1 MFVFA
6 WVSLVCVFQLL
17 FLLMIIRIKFLEWVC
32 NISFATFA
40 VINLFCLYLFFIVAV
55 AALPT
60 SIQVVLF
67 VFSLFVAYSFFAS
80 LSVGG
85 WWAKGVISIV
95 GVLFLAN
102 IAWFVGQI
110 YFVNEP
116 SPFTAEGKTSSP
128 NIKIVDFKQKPNVY
142 FISFDA
148 MIPVSLAKK
157 YLNIDNLSYQNFTKE
172 KGFYRFRN
180 AFSDGTYTRYGLN
193 KLLAMDHDYFTVLEK
208 QNKYSSLFVGLSPS
222 PAFEIFKANGY
233 TTNTYFRDLHMGY
246 KKGPHVDNY
255 KATYNSYF
263 GFCENHPTINALYF
277 GFFGAC
283 RLSWNSVGV
292 PNLFTEANV
301 SIRNSSAAFDYVNFV
316 LRDFTRQLSVGKPFV
331 AFMHIISPDHTP
343 NTYKP
348 SQFKEYRQKFLV
360 TIRDETRPLME
371 NIFNFIQ
378 ANDPNAF
385 IYFYSDHGQGLSRLI
400 YGNEFQELNKKNK
413 EFYIQ
418 DRYGILA
425 AFYPPD
431 VCAEYLD
438 APMMKPFVTNTM
450 VLRQVIRCLADG
462 EDPVIAPVEYRLHP
476 YYGEKEAGDLS
487 GHQGDE
493 PGYYED
499 YLYE

>member
-1 MFVFA
+1 MMKKNKNHRRTGRTARQQVAHIGKCAVLFLLSGFWFLSTINGSYKEFPPDDKLFVFA

-95 GVLFLAN
+95 GVLFWPISHGLLDKS
-102 IAWFVGQI
+102 ISSMSHRLLLPK
-110 YFVNEP
+110 VN
-116 SPFTAEGKTSSP
+116 TSSP

-208 QNKYSSLFVGLSPS
+208 QNKYSSLFVGLSRPRRLKFSSQWLYNKYLLSRFTYGITKRARMLITTKLLIILILVFVKITPPS
-222 PAFEIFKANGY
+222 
-233 TTNTYFRDLHMGY
+233 M
-246 KKGPHVDNY
+246 
-255 KATYNSYF
+255 
-263 GFCENHPTINALYF
+263 LYI
-277 GFFGAC
+277 
-283 RLSWNSVGV
+283 LV
-292 PNLFTEANV
+292 
-301 SIRNSSAAFDYVNFV
+301 
-316 LRDFTRQLSVGKPFV
+316 
-331 AFMHIISPDHTP
+331 
-343 NTYKP
+343 
-348 SQFKEYRQKFLV
+348 FLV
-360 TIRDETRPLME
+360 LVGFR
-371 NIFNFIQ
+371 
-378 ANDPNAF
+378 
-385 IYFYSDHGQGLSRLI
+385 
-400 YGNEFQELNKKNK
+400 
-413 EFYIQ
+413 
-418 DRYGILA
+418 GIA
-425 AFYPPD
+425 
-431 VCAEYLD
+431 
-438 APMMKPFVTNTM
+438 
-450 VLRQVIRCLADG
+450 
-462 EDPVIAPVEYRLHP
+462 
-476 YYGEKEAGDLS
+476 
-487 GHQGDE
+487 
-493 PGYYED
+493 
-499 YLYE
+499 

>member
-1 MFVFA
+1 M
-6 WVSLVCVFQLL
+6 
-17 FLLMIIRIKFLEWVC
+17 C

-180 AFSDGTYTRYGLN
+180 AFSDGLTPD
-193 KLLAMDHDYFTVLEK
+193 MD
-208 QNKYSSLFVGLSPS
+208 
-222 PAFEIFKANGY
+222 
-233 TTNTYFRDLHMGY
+233 
-246 KKGPHVDNY
+246 
-255 KATYNSYF
+255 
-263 GFCENHPTINALYF
+263 
-277 GFFGAC
+277 
-283 RLSWNSVGV
+283 
-292 PNLFTEANV
+292 
-301 SIRNSSAAFDYVNFV
+301 
-316 LRDFTRQLSVGKPFV
+316 
-331 AFMHIISPDHTP
+331 
-343 NTYKP
+343 
-348 SQFKEYRQKFLV
+348 
-360 TIRDETRPLME
+360 
-371 NIFNFIQ
+371 
-378 ANDPNAF
+378 
-385 IYFYSDHGQGLSRLI
+385 
-400 YGNEFQELNKKNK
+400 
-413 EFYIQ
+413 
-418 DRYGILA
+418 
-425 AFYPPD
+425 
-431 VCAEYLD
+431 
-438 APMMKPFVTNTM
+438 
-450 VLRQVIRCLADG
+450 
-462 EDPVIAPVEYRLHP
+462 
-476 YYGEKEAGDLS
+476 
-487 GHQGDE
+487 
-493 PGYYED
+493 
-499 YLYE
+499 